1 MKNKFISM
9 LMAVVM
15 SFSLVT
21 GVSAAN
27 FSDTVNI
34 PQSEAVDV
42 METLGITA
50 GYDDGKFHPDDVLT
64 RAQFCTMLTRA
75 LYGKPIYTSTIQ
87 FKDVPETHWASAFIN
102 TAYAHGLMAGYG
114 DGVFGPED
122 KVTYT
127 QVATI
132 LMRVVGYDIDKMTWP
147 AGVNSMANTLE
158 LFDNIKIADYAAGC
172 TRAHAAQMI
181 YNAFEL
187 NFVNHK
193 SDYPVTIKNKTFLED
208 ALGYVETTKVIDG
221 HEYVAYKDLDDGE
234 IYVTDIRL
242 THETVI
248 YPVGDGFAY
257 RFKNSSKS
265 YEINWNKIELYVND
279 TEISTNLNALF
290 ANCDKATGVF
300 DDDDNLIAV
309 YVFTDGVDFI
319 YDVVHDTKIYEAVKN
334 DKDFDAENSTVT
346 YFDETGDYIISNK
359 VKFGWVTDAYK
370 SAIYVDGIKTT
381 IDNGVAKFD
390 KGDFVK
396 IFYNYRNEIVA
407 VIDVENPYV
416 YDMDKTTYHTVDC
429 EIWNDTVNRHF
440 HTSVEDIN
448 ACGAHEG
455 TIKFKV
461 CTKCHAKSG
470 EAHDGEN
477 FTLVITK

>member
-21 GVSAAN
+21 SVSAAN

-75 LYGKPIYTSTIQ
+75 LYGKPIYTSTIK
-87 FKDVPETHWASAFIN
+87 FKDVSETHWASAFIN
-102 TAYAHGLMAGYG
+102 TAHAHGLMAGYG

-158 LFDNIKIADYAAGC
+158 PFDNIKIADYAAGC

-193 SDYPVTIKNKTFLED
+193 SDYPVINKNKTFLED

-234 IYVTDIRL
+234 IGRASCRERVCL
-242 THETVI
+242 
-248 YPVGDGFAY
+248 
-257 RFKNSSKS
+257 
-265 YEINWNKIELYVND
+265 
-279 TEISTNLNALF
+279 
-290 ANCDKATGVF
+290 
-300 DDDDNLIAV
+300 
-309 YVFTDGVDFI
+309 
-319 YDVVHDTKIYEAVKN
+319 
-334 DKDFDAENSTVT
+334 
-346 YFDETGDYIISNK
+346 
-359 VKFGWVTDAYK
+359 
-370 SAIYVDGIKTT
+370 
-381 IDNGVAKFD
+381 
-390 KGDFVK
+390 
-396 IFYNYRNEIVA
+396 
-407 VIDVENPYV
+407 
-416 YDMDKTTYHTVDC
+416 
-429 EIWNDTVNRHF
+429 
-440 HTSVEDIN
+440 SV
-448 ACGAHEG
+448 
-455 TIKFKV
+455 
-461 CTKCHAKSG
+461 
-470 EAHDGEN
+470 
-477 FTLVITK
+477 